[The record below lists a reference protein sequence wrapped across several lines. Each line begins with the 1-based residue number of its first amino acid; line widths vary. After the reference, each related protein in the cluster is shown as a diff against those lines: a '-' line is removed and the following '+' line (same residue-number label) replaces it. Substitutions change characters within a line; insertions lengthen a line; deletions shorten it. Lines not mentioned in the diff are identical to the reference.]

1 MGGRNHE
8 SENPGTTVKA
18 PKNSKWV
25 FRAAVR
31 NRDITQ
37 RFVTKPIPLLNRGAI
52 DSFYAAKPGEQGMLD
67 DGLTG
72 STCMT
77 EPSLEE
83 LQESIDELG
92 AYRERLETDIRALGQ
107 KLRMPPKKVEAAVEE
122 HAELQRICEI
132 LAQLE
137 RQRDAMTPGT

>member
-1 MGGRNHE
+1 
-8 SENPGTTVKA
+8 
-18 PKNSKWV
+18 
-25 FRAAVR
+25 
-31 NRDITQ
+31 
-37 RFVTKPIPLLNRGAI
+37 
-52 DSFYAAKPGEQGMLD
+52 MLD